1 MTQTEYFDELETR
14 DPEVRDGA
22 QFNALAEQLEHAKAK
37 APALA
42 EHLAR
47 VDPAAVRSRAA
58 LARLPL
64 LRRKDLIERQ
74 RRPVEDRNPFG
85 GLTAIKT
92 KRLAHIFAA
101 SGPLYSPAAMRPDYG
116 RIARALF
123 AAGFRRGSIV
133 HNSFSYHLTPTG
145 AVFEA
150 GAHALGCPVVPAG
163 TDNAELQ
170 VRTIVDV
177 KPACYMGPPA
187 FLKHL
192 LDTARTMKAE
202 IGIARAL
209 VSGDALS
216 DVQRKDFTTRGV
228 EARQC
233 YATDEI
239 GLIAYESQPGEGLIL
254 DEWVIVEIVKPGTG
268 DPVPEGETGE
278 VVVTTL
284 NPDYPLIRFATGDL
298 SAFLPGASACGR
310 TGRRLKGLLGRTD

>member
-14 DPEVRDGA
+14 DPEVRDAA
-22 QFNALAEQLEHAKAK
+22 QFDALAEQIERAKAK

-47 VDPAAVRSRAA
+47 VDPVAVRSRAA
-58 LARLPL
+58 LARLPV

-74 RRPVEDRNPFG
+74 KRSVEDRNPFG

-92 KRLAHIFAA
+92 KRLAHIFAGP
-101 SGPLYSPAAMRPDYG
+101 GPLYSPAALRPDYG
-116 RIARALF
+116 RLARALF
-123 AAGFRRGSIV
+123 AASFRRGNIV

-145 AVFEA
+145 ALFEA

-170 VRTIVDV
+170 VRTIADV
-177 KPACYMGPPA
+177 RPACYLGPAA
-187 FLKHL
+187 FLRHL
-192 LDTARTMKAE
+192 LDTAGTMKAE
-202 IGIARAL
+202 LTLKRAL
-209 VSGDALS
+209 VSGDAPS
-216 DVQRKDFTTRGV
+216 EAQRKDFKARGV
-228 EARQC
+228 EVRQC

-239 GLIAYESQPGEGLIL
+239 GLIAYESRHGEGLIV

-268 DPVPEGETGE
+268 DPLADGETGE

-284 NPDYPLIRFATGDL
+284 NPDYPLIRYATGDL
-298 SAFLPGASACGR
+298 SAVLPGASPCGR
-310 TGRRLKGLLGRTD
+310 TNMRLKGLLGRVD